1 MDLEKKGVKL
11 TLRQERMREK
21 DKLKGGIV
29 DSKYVLG
36 RGRVDWM

>member
-1 MDLEKKGVKL
+1 MDLVKKGVKL

-29 DSKYVLG
+29 DSKYSFEG
-36 RGRVDWM
+36 EERTFN